1 MMRWFLEICRLPSPA
16 LTVLFAWSGFLPA
29 ALGAPPASAT
39 PAADQFTKSLF
50 DGRTLEGW
58 TIENDCQ
65 VGVEDGLIVLQSGN
79 GWLRS
84 DHTYKDF
91 LLHVEW
97 KAPRKSKYDAGVY
110 VRTLKGGKDFPKVSY
125 QVNLL
130 EGDEGN
136 IRKLKGASSKGL
148 VKPGD
153 WNTFDITV
161 VGDTIA
167 LRINGKDAYNARGV
181 KQPAGYVGLQ
191 CEVPTG
197 GQFQFRNLWIT
208 EFGHRSLFNGKDLT
222 GWIGAKE
229 PADKCWEVQD
239 GLIVCNGAKGT
250 WLRSDKEYGDF
261 NLRLD
266 FQVSAG
272 GNSGVFVRVPEDGN
286 HHRENETAPP
296 AGFEVQILDD
306 SDKQYND
313 LKVFQYSGSAYD
325 IAGASPRNVRSAGQ
339 WNTMEINCRGQHI
352 TISQNGAVVVDLN
365 DQTHPLIRLRNTTG
379 FLGLQ
384 NHNTVVKFRN
394 VRIGPAL

>member
-1 MMRWFLEICRLPSPA
+1 MRWFLERCRLPSPA
-16 LTVLFAWSGFLPA
+16 LTVLVAWSGFLPA
-29 ALGAPPASAT
+29 ALGAPPAAGGA
-39 PAADQFTKSLF
+39 AADQFTTSLF

-58 TIENDCQ
+58 TIENDCEI
-65 VGVEDGLIVLQSGN
+65 GVEDGLIVLQSGN

-97 KAPRKSKYDAGVY
+97 KAPAKAKYDAGVY

-136 IRKLKGASSKGL
+136 IRKLKGASSQGL

-153 WNTFDITV
+153 WNSFDITV
-161 VGDTIA
+161 VGETIA
-167 LRINGKDAYNARGV
+167 LAINGKDAYKARGV

-197 GQFQFRNLWIT
+197 GRFQFRNLRIT

-229 PADKCWEVQD
+229 PADKCWEVRD
-239 GLIVCNGAKGT
+239 GLLVCNGAKGT
-250 WLRSDKEYGDF
+250 WLRSDREYGDF

-286 HHRENETAPP
+286 HHRENESAPP

-325 IAGASPRNVRSAGQ
+325 IAGASPRNVRSAGH

-352 TISQNGAVVVDLN
+352 TISQNGAVVVDLD
-365 DQTHPLIRLRNTTG
+365 DQSHPLIKLRSTRG